1 MQFGIA
7 LPNFSKLG
15 NREAMVE
22 IARQAE
28 ALGYDSLWTTDHVIM
43 TRGQDEPYGH
53 ILEALTTLT
62 YVAALTERIKLG
74 VSVIVLPMRE
84 PVLFAKQTA
93 TLDLLSGGRLVMGLG
108 AGWNEREFGYLGAD
122 FATRGK
128 RLDEYIRAL
137 RVLWTS
143 PDPRFEGQYV
153 RFSEA
158 LFSPRSPQPNGPPIV
173 IGGGSRAALRR
184 SATLA
189 DGWHATGLVP
199 DEFAAGARRIRELA
213 DGRQVELQIR
223 LHTRV
228 GEVLPDVHTA
238 AGAVQT
244 TLSGTVDEVVAR
256 VKEYRAAG
264 LTHLVSNFGG
274 ESVEGYL
281 QHMRRFAEQVRPK
294 IT

>member
-1 MQFGIA
+1 
-7 LPNFSKLG
+7 
-15 NREAMVE
+15 
-22 IARQAE
+22 
-28 ALGYDSLWTTDHVIM
+28 
-43 TRGQDEPYGH
+43 
-53 ILEALTTLT
+53 
-62 YVAALTERIKLG
+62 

-143 PDPRFEGQYV
+143 PDPSFEGQYV
-153 RFSEA
+153 SFSEA

-173 IGGGSRAALRR
+173 IGGSSRAALRR

-199 DEFAAGARRIRELA
+199 DEFAAGTRRIRELA

-223 LHTRV
+223 LHTRI

-238 AGAVQT
+238 AGAVQA
-244 TLSGTVDEVVAR
+244 TLSGSVDEVVAR
-256 VKEYRAAG
+256 VEEYRAAG

-281 QHMRRFAEQVRPK
+281 RHMRRFAEEVRPR
-294 IT
+294 IGQALNSDSSASGDAECGTTGGPPNRGRVSRSGPRRQHHRGQSMGCRMGSMDAMAAERLW

>member
-274 ESVEGYL
+274 ESVAGYL
-281 QHMRRFAEQVRPK
+281 QHMRRFAEEVRPR
-294 IT
+294 IG